1 MRRIQRIYECEGGA
15 ANVTINASANT
26 SAYSYYKHPLFFF
39 PPPNSRARQLV
50 SCSCE
55 THRSARAADACSKTS
70 QGLPSLDARVSKSA
84 SLKPIWGQRHTG
96 GI

>member
-1 MRRIQRIYECEGGA
+1 MPADENPDNYPYHKPKDK
-15 ANVTINASANT
+15 VT

-39 PPPNSRARQLV
+39 PPPNSRARKLV

-84 SLKPIWGQRHTG
+84 SLKPI
-96 GI
+96 